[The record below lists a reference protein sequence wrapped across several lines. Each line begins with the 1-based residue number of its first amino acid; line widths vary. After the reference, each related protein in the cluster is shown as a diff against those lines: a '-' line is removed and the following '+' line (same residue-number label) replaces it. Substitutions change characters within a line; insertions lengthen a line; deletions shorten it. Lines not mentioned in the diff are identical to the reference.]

1 MMKIYIRLSNEVGQ
15 MGIKGLIRDIIMFYV
30 GIQLVLGNADP
41 FTMGMILII
50 VATLFT
56 ILAWIIFF
64 KAR

>member
-1 MMKIYIRLSNEVGQ
+1 